1 MKNQN
6 IIQNSPDAIYTCDQ
20 KGFIKSYN
28 KAAVNLWGREPVLGK
43 ELWCGSWKIFDKNG
57 GHLPFDKHPMA
68 IALKEGRLVHGEEL
82 IVERPDGTTRI
93 VSPYSSPLV
102 DTEGKLTGVVSMM
115 IEVSEQK
122 SRERQSEEKY
132 RNLVEQAADGIFL
145 FDMAGNFL
153 SVNTSGSAMLGYDT
167 ESLLQLNIKDILPEQ
182 FVDKM
187 PVSLEN
193 LNSSNPLL
201 LERMFKRRDGAIVYA
216 EVRAQLVMGGN
227 IQAIVRDIT
236 ERKKSEAALKESEIF
251 NKSILTSISS
261 HIAVVDEKGNIISVN
276 KAWSDFS
283 ASNSECLLERNGV
296 GSNYIEVCKK
306 SVRAGEAMAAKALEG
321 FYKVIDNELPVFEM
335 EYPCHTSDKKYWFLL
350 RITKFADDS
359 PKVVMM
365 HIDITARVNANMHM
379 QSALERYDILS
390 KATSDTIWDWDI
402 VNNVMAYNDGI
413 TKMFGYKIAQIENVV
428 EWWKN
433 NIHPDDLRRV
443 SELLNEVFTKERHNF
458 QLEYRFRCQNGSYKY
473 IFDRAFILFD
483 EKKKPYRMIGAM
495 QDISERKN
503 AEQEFRTMKRK
514 LMDQKVEEQKK
525 ITRAILNAQESERRH
540 MGEELHDNINQML
553 AGTKLYL
560 SVAGTNNAELKAALE
575 YPLYLIDETMTEI
588 RLLTRRSVTPKHNVN
603 LNELLQTLIDTMFKN
618 ALVKTNFVYNVAD
631 NLLDDEIKL
640 NIYRI
645 VQEQASNIIKHAGAV
660 HVGISV
666 NACNNIIDIAVTD
679 DGKGFDVNKKREGI
693 GISNIIN
700 RVESFNGEV
709 VIESSDG
716 KGCKLLIKIPY

>member
-57 GHLPFDKHPMA
+57 GHLPFEKHPMA

-102 DTEGKLTGVVSMM
+102 DAEGQLTGVVSMM
-115 IEVSEQK
+115 VEVSEQK
-122 SRERQSEEKY
+122 NRERQSEEKY

-145 FDMAGNFL
+145 FDMEGNFV

-193 LNSSNPLL
+193 LSSGKPLL

-216 EVRAQLVMGGN
+216 EVRAQLVLGGN

-236 ERKKSEAALKESEIF
+236 ERKKSEAALKESEIY
-251 NKSILTSISS
+251 NKSILTSINS

-283 ASNSECLLERNGV
+283 ASNGECLLERNGV
-296 GSNYIEVCKK
+296 GSNYIDVCKK
-306 SVRAGEAMAAKALEG
+306 SARAGEAMAAKALEG
-321 FYKVIDNELPVFEM
+321 FYKVMGNELPVFEM
-335 EYPCHTSDKKYWFLL
+335 EYPCHTSDKQYWFLL

-365 HIDITARVNANMHM
+365 HIDITERVNADMHM
-379 QSALERYDILS
+379 HTALERYDILS

-443 SELLNEVFTKERHNF
+443 SELLNEVFTKERQNF
-458 QLEYRFRCQNGSYKY
+458 QLEYRFRCQDGSYKY

-495 QDISERKN
+495 QDISDRKN
-503 AEQEFRTMKRK
+503 AEQEFRTMKRE
-514 LMDQKVEEQKK
+514 LMAQKVEEQKK
-525 ITRAILNAQESERRH
+525 ITRAILNAQETERRH

-560 SVAGTNNAELKAALE
+560 SVAGTNNAELKSALE

-588 RLLTRRSVTPKHNVN
+588 RLLTRRSVTPKQNVN

-618 ALVKTNFVYNVAD
+618 ALVKTSFVYNVAD

-645 VQEQASNIIKHAGAV
+645 VQEQANNIIKHAAAAN
-660 HVGISV
+660 VGISV

-679 DGKGFDVNKKREGI
+679 DGKGFDVNTKREGI

-700 RVESFNGEV
+700 RVESFNGKV
-709 VIESSDG
+709 VIESSAG
-716 KGCKLLIKIPY
+716 NGCKLLINIPY